1 MTFSNNEQAVKEFYS
16 KIKFP
21 GPYTLADLEFYDEGI
36 YNPYLAI
43 LNDAVKGSKSV
54 LDIGCGSGFITNLL
68 ARQNPKTVFTAI
80 DFSDSIDYAKN
91 FTKKY
96 RTKNIIYYKQ
106 DFLTWNSTHIY
117 DLVICN
123 GVLHHIPRYEEALEK
138 IKKLSSDKI
147 VMGVYNP
154 YGKLLKKVF
163 PIDYKNET
171 LYLDQEECPFE
182 LTFSNGQMKNIFR
195 EYKCLKIHPSIN
207 NDLVNLYNIFNYA
220 NGGLTLYVWEKEK
233 QNGT

>member
-1 MTFSNNEQAVKEFYS
+1 MNSLSDEQAIKEFYS

-43 LNDAVKGSKSV
+43 LDDAVNGSKSV

-68 ARQNPKTVFTAI
+68 ARRHPKTVFTAI

-91 FTKKY
+91 FTRKY

-106 DFLTWNSTHIY
+106 DFLTWDSTHIY

-123 GVLHHIPRYEEALEK
+123 GVLHHVPKYEEALKK
-138 IKKLSSDKI
+138 IKNLSSNKI
-147 VMGVYNP
+147 VIGVYNP
-154 YGKLLKKVF
+154 YGKLMKKFSTV
-163 PIDYKNET
+163 DYKNEI

-182 LTFSNGQMKNIFR
+182 MTFSNNQMMNMFD
-195 EYKCLKIHPSIN
+195 EYNCLKIHPSIN
-207 NDLVNLYNIFNYA
+207 NNLVNLCNIFNYS
-220 NGGLTLYVWEKEK
+220 NGGLTLYVWEKEN
-233 QNGT
+233 QNGA